1 MQCQLGDPASSSPL
15 AETKHV
21 QRVSIWLRATVLI
34 AYKSRSIR
42 VDEILMDNLSR
53 SFDVVKVSELA
64 GEGRGS
70 VQLLRTDYR
79 GRAP

>member
-1 MQCQLGDPASSSPL
+1 
-15 AETKHV
+15 
-21 QRVSIWLRATVLI
+21 VLI

-64 GEGRGS
+64 GERRGS
-70 VQLLRTDYR
+70 VQLLRADYR